1 MLLDNVAIILSGS
14 KYPGNV
20 GSAARAMFNMGL
32 EWLVL
37 AAPQCTIDEES
48 YRMAKS
54 GKPILESAKICKSVK
69 SALKGIRFLVG
80 TTGKSGGYRT
90 PAHSPRSLV
99 PKILAHA
106 AQQKVGIL
114 FGPEDTGLVD
124 DDLQFC
130 QMLIRIPT
138 QHKGHSINLAQSV
151 MIVCYELLLGS
162 LEREPARVVRLA
174 SLEQVEAMYAQ
185 LEKALLDIGFLQ
197 PQNAR
202 HMMFSLR
209 QMLGRAGL
217 ESSDVGIIRGIA
229 RQIDWYAGKKG

>member
-1 MLLDNVAIILSGS
+1 MPLENVVIILAGA
-14 KYPGNV
+14 KYPGNI
-20 GSAARAMFNMGL
+20 GSAARAIFNMGL
-32 EWLVL
+32 ERLIL
-37 AAPQCTIDEES
+37 AAPQCTVNEES
-48 YRMAKS
+48 YRMAKG
-54 GKPILESAKICKSVK
+54 GKVILESARICKSVT

-90 PAHSPRSLV
+90 PAHSPRSLA
-99 PKILAHA
+99 PRILAHA

-124 DDLQFC
+124 EDLKFC

-151 MIVCYELLLGS
+151 MIVCYELLLGN
-162 LEREPARVVRLA
+162 LEREPARIIRLA

-209 QMLGRAGL
+209 QMLGRADL
-217 ESSDVGIIRGIA
+217 EPSDVGMLRGVA
-229 RQIDWYAGKKG
+229 RQIAWYATKR